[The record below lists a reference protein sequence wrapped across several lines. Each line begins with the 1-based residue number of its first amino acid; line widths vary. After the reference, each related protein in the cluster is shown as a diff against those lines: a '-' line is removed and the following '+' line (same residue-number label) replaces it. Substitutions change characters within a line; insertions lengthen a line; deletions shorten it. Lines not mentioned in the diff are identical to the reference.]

1 MKNLT
6 NEQFNELS
14 GFFTALQGHYH
25 YNNRTDFQSWAERL
39 DKLGISWKIQNAVAI
54 AAENRQNGFLYFRT
68 VLTNS
73 LN

>member
-6 NEQFNELS
+6 NEQFNALS
-14 GFFTALQGHYH
+14 GFFIALQGHYH
-25 YNNRTDFQSWAERL
+25 YNNPTNFKDWAEIL
-39 DKLGISWKIQNAVAI
+39 DELGISWKIQNAVAI